1 MIKNMN
7 KFKSNIFTLGLAAA
21 SLTAVSCSD
30 SFLDVES
37 KVSSN
42 TGNFYKS
49 EGDAWRALIGCYDG
63 WRGVSSQ
70 DCGAGQFYI
79 ASLMLGDECYNSCG
93 YSDEAIAY
101 ALDQHDPNA
110 APGQSGTLFQYTWL
124 HYYEGIYRCNELL
137 AHQETIAWSSEATE
151 QLYTAEARAIRA
163 FSYFDLARLFGSV
176 PLFLTPA
183 GAENRPAA
191 DPAELYA
198 AIVDDLKYAA
208 YYIPE
213 DANLGT
219 ENFGR
224 ITRYAAEAMLARV
237 YLFYKG
243 YYGKDP
249 GYTNADGSVSG
260 SLTQAEALAYCEDV
274 IKSQQYQLVPD
285 FKDLWPAASLVPIPG
300 EKGWDTEASTYAG
313 DANSEA
319 VLVQNFAYMT
329 KENYYD
335 DNLAKV
341 TNRWLVMMG
350 LRDMSSTPYG
360 RGWGAC
366 CIAPSYLKNF
376 VSSDKRLSASVINMK
391 AEGVTDSEE
400 FESGVN
406 NWRQYTGYNVKKYIP
421 LVFGDGSYAT
431 NPDGD
436 TEYQETQT
444 QPWVIIRYAD
454 VLLMAAELG
463 SSNAATYM
471 HMIRE
476 RAGLADVA
484 VNQTNIMAER
494 ARELAFEGIRYWD
507 LLRQGVEVMADAVCA
522 SAGTALSGGVEVQVS
537 YNRAQIITTKGL
549 CPIPEAQILK
559 SNGVL
564 VQNPGW

>member
-1 MIKNMN
+1 MINNIKN
-7 KFKSNIFTLGLAAA
+7 NIFTIGLAAA
-21 SLTAVSCSD
+21 SLMAVSCSD

-42 TGNFYKS
+42 TGNFYKT

-63 WRGVSSQ
+63 WRGVSS
-70 DCGAGQFYI
+70 DDGGVASFYI
-79 ASLMLGDECYNSCG
+79 ASTILSDECYGSTG
-93 YSDEAIAY
+93 YADNY
-101 ALDQHDPNA
+101 QGNVLDQHTLKA
-110 APGQSGTLFQYTWL
+110 GPGEGDLFNTQWKL
-124 HYYEGIYRCNELL
+124 YYEGIYRCNELL
-137 AHQETIAWSSEATE
+137 AHENTIAWIGNRN
-151 QLYTAEARAIRA
+151 LYTAEARAIRA
-163 FSYFDLARLFGSV
+163 LCYFDLARLFGSV

-183 GAENRPAA
+183 GTENRPAA

-208 YYIPE
+208 TNIPE

-219 ENFGR
+219 SNFGR

-249 GYTNADGSVSG
+249 GYTNADGATIG

-274 IKSQQYQLVPD
+274 ITKGKYQLVPD

-313 DANSEA
+313 DANPEVILAQVFS
-319 VLVQNFAYMT
+319 YMS
-329 KENYYD
+329 KDNYYN
-335 DNLAKV
+335 DNNAKV

-350 LRDMSSTPYG
+350 LRKTDYTPYG
-360 RGWGAC
+360 VGWGAC
-366 CIAPSYLKNF
+366 CIVPSYLKNF
-376 VSSDKRLSASVINMK
+376 DNNDLRRKASVIDMK
-391 AEGVTDSEE
+391 AEGVTNADGYEA
-400 FESGVN
+400 GLAD
-406 NWRQYTGYNVKKYIP
+406 WRQYTGYNIKKYIP

-444 QPWVIIRYAD
+444 QPWVLMRYAD

-463 SSNAATYM
+463 SSNASNYM

-476 RAGLADVA
+476 RAGLADIA

-494 ARELAFEGIRYWD
+494 AREFAFEGIRYWD

-522 SAGTALSGGVEVQVS
+522 SAGTALTGGVETQVT
-537 YNRAQIITTKGL
+537 YDRAQIIATKGL
-549 CPIPEAQILK
+549 CPLPQYQVNM